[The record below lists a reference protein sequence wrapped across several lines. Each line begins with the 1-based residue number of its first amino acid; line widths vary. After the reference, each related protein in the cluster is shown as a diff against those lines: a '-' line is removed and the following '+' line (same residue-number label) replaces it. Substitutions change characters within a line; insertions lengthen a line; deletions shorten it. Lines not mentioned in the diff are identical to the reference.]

1 MPSVAIVEDH
11 LLLGETLCVALAQRA
26 IHATVV
32 EPAQRELMLAT
43 LLTGQHDL
51 VVLDLDLGQFGDS
64 SPLIAPLTNGG
75 LPVLIVTGTTDRLKI
90 AAALELGA
98 VGYQSK
104 ATGFD
109 DLLAAICAALTGTE
123 LDTGERTVLLR
134 ELADAR
140 AEQRR
145 ANAGFALLTQRE
157 RGTLAA
163 LADGRTVHDI
173 AVDWVVSEATVRTH
187 VRGVL
192 VKLGVTSQLAAV
204 VQAQRNGWVQP
215 PG

>member
-43 LLTGQHDL
+43 LLTEQHDL
-51 VVLDLDLGQFGDS
+51 VVLDL
-64 SPLIAPLTNGG
+64 
-75 LPVLIVTGTTDRLKI
+75 VLIVTGTTDRLKI

-163 LADGRTVHDI
+163 LADGRTVHEI
-173 AVDWVVSEATVRTH
+173 AGDWVVSEATVRTH